1 MLTKSLNEVLKGF
14 FWGLGFAI
22 AVIGLAS
29 VYSLT
34 IAASVDLGFK
44 KNVRLHAMSSFED
57 FASDYELSL
66 SEIFKENG
74 RVKITAELK
83 NISNDELY
91 AMGVVASTFDSNGRF
106 IGNCAG
112 KGPEISLSPA
122 EVSYVEIDCNLFKT
136 QSERVHSAKLTLKW
150 I

>member
-22 AVIGLAS
+22 SVIGLAS

-34 IAASVDLGFK
+34 IAASVDMGFK
-44 KNVRLHAMSSFED
+44 KNVRSHAMSSFED

-106 IGNCAG
+106 IKARREACLRLR
-112 KGPEISLSPA
+112 SVTL
-122 EVSYVEIDCNLFKT
+122 
-136 QSERVHSAKLTLKW
+136 KLTVTCSRPKAKECTLRS
-150 I
+150 